1 MFLGRKGLSNT
12 KICGK
17 SIPGRKMSIC
27 QGPVVGS
34 ELGTFREKVSRP
46 AGPEWSK
53 HGRGC

>member
-1 MFLGRKGLSNT
+1 MYLWRKGLSNT

>member
-1 MFLGRKGLSNT
+1 MSLWRKGLSNT

-34 ELGTFREKVSRP
+34 ESMDRQCRSMNKDSGKKIPTSRTM
-46 AGPEWSK
+46 
-53 HGRGC
+53 

>member
-1 MFLGRKGLSNT
+1 MYLWRKGLSNT

-27 QGPVVGS
+27 QCPVVGS